1 MSVGTR
7 AQRLPRELQ
16 LAVARGMDRD
26 ATIGQWCR
34 FQRES
39 RSWSVSFDALFA
51 EWLSLHPLKSWFWH
65 FAGDE
70 EEVAFV
76 MEHVDG
82 ECKPL

>member
-1 MSVGTR
+1 MSLSTR

-26 ATIGQWCR
+26 ATIGEWCR

-39 RSWSVSFDALFA
+39 RSWSVSFDALFI
-51 EWLSLHPLKSWFWH
+51 EWLSLRPSKCRFWH

-76 MEHVDG
+76 VEHVDG
-82 ECKPL
+82 EFIPL